1 MMNPI
6 HKPSAKEKLFFFVS
20 GAIISTPFPLLV
32 NFGAVVI
39 LGRNLPSD
47 IATFLIVVVIG
58 PLIEEYAKAYPLFYR
73 HGETEK
79 SLMVLGFLTGL
90 GFGIAEFFLYI
101 YVFEAP
107 LLVRLPALFFHASNT
122 VIVTYGIARHKSVEA
137 LLLAASLHAL
147 NNVAAREG
155 VWPIGG
161 LVAIGFSYFL
171 AIMLYSKANDK
182 IISAF

>member
-1 MMNPI
+1 MIMPI

-39 LGRNLPSD
+39 LGRNLPAD
-47 IATFLIVVVIG
+47 IATFLIIVVIG

-79 SLMVLGFLTGL
+79 SLMMLGFLAGL
-90 GFGIAEFFLYI
+90 GFGIAEFFLYL

-122 VIVTYGIARHKSVEA
+122 VIVSYGIARHKSVRA
-137 LLLAASLHAL
+137 LLLAVSLHAL
-147 NNVAAREG
+147 NNFAAREG
-155 VWPIGG
+155 AWPIGG

-171 AIMLYSKANDK
+171 AIFFYAKSSDELLET
-182 IISAF
+182 